1 MKKNI
6 VMSLVGTAL
15 VAAGMVVENKF
26 GLVAKATG
34 WVKNKLDKAKT
45 EEELTVEEEQP
56 AATTDEK

>member
-1 MKKNI
+1 
-6 VMSLVGTAL
+6 MSLVGTAL

-45 EEELTVEEEQP
+45 EEELTVEEEEQP
-56 AATTDEK
+56 AVTTDEK